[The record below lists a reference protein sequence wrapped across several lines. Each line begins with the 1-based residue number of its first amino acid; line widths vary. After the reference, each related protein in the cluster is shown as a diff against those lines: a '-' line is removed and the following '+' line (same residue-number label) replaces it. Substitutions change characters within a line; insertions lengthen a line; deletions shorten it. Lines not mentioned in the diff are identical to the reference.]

1 MKNNIKDLKSPEATS
16 VFSKSNAMQLVACLP
31 TLSEDSAFQDL
42 TAILHNLEE
51 LLFDT
56 ACHNFE
62 IDSINIFLRIISK
75 KLQQESH
82 NANAW
87 RYFLYGRF
95 DAQQEHLFQKL
106 LDKSKN
112 SQRENILARKNV
124 TSILQFLYANGASRP
139 SLISKNLNIDR
150 SNLSRIM
157 DLLVAEELVE
167 KTKSEHSNIVIYE
180 LTSEGYQICTKYY
193 RDVAVMNPSRNN
205 AITSVLRNSYKD
217 NFSQRQISIETS
229 IDSVNTK
236 FLSCQLQ
243 SWAEDSVDTDKF
255 QQYAKHTLDNDL
267 LIGNDSQI
275 TAGKSKILQ
284 LDF

>member
-1 MKNNIKDLKSPEATS
+1 MKNNIKDLKSSETRS
-16 VFSKSNAMQLVACLP
+16 VFSKSNAMQLVTSLS
-31 TLSEDSAFQDL
+31 TLSEISAFQEL
-42 TAILHNLEE
+42 TAILHSLEE

-56 ACHNFE
+56 TCHSFE

-75 KLQQESH
+75 KLQQESQ

-106 LDKSKN
+106 FDKSKN
-112 SQRENILARKNV
+112 SQRENVLARKNV

-139 SLISKNLNIDR
+139 SLISKSLNIDR

-157 DLLVAEELVE
+157 DLLVTEELVE

-205 AITSVLRNSYKD
+205 AITSVLRDSYKD
-217 NFSQRQISIETS
+217 NFVQKQISIDTS
-229 IDSVNTK
+229 IDSFNTK
-236 FLSCQLQ
+236 FLSCHLQ
-243 SWAEDSVDTDKF
+243 SWSEDFVNTDKF

-275 TAGKSKILQ
+275 TAGKSEILQ